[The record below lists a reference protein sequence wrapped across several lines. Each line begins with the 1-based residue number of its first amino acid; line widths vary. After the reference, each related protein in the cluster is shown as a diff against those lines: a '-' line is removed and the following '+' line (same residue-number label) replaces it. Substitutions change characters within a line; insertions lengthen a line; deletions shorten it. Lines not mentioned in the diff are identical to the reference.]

1 MSNYER
7 DRALGQYTVLKE
19 KIYRLGI
26 KAQSL
31 VDSINV
37 EMNAFALAESDFS
50 DMDFQKIETLVKEL
64 RQLQSDY
71 KEAVSRMTN
80 LKDTYNF

>member
-37 EMNAFALAESDFS
+37 EMNAFALTDSDFS
-50 DMDFQKIETLVKEL
+50 DMDFQKIGALVKEL
-64 RQLQSDY
+64 QQLQSDY
-71 KEAVSRMTN
+71 KEAVSRMIN

>member
-1 MSNYER
+1 MSYER

-19 KIYRLGI
+19 KIYRLGV

-31 VDSINV
+31 VDTIN
-37 EMNAFALAESDFS
+37 EETNAFAVSEKDFV
-50 DMDFQKIETLVKEL
+50 DMDFQKVETLVKEVK
-64 RQLQSDY
+64 QLQFDY
-71 KEAVSRMTN
+71 KEAVERMKK